1 MEPAEQSF
9 LDAGIR
15 AAVEEPLRRKAEARH
30 WAYTPIPVTSQR
42 YRFVSLTS
50 GETAVKA
57 VNANGIEEGTYYS
70 LNGMKV
76 DNPSKGLY
84 IKKW

>member
-1 MEPAEQSF
+1 MLSALLFCCCSSDSEVNAVEPA
-9 LDAGIR
+9 R
-15 AAVEEPLRRKAEARH
+15 RHAVAHLGK
-30 WAYTPIPVTSQR
+30 
-42 YRFVSLTS
+42 
-50 GETAVKA
+50 TAVKA

-84 IKKW
+84 IKNGKKVIL

>member
-1 MEPAEQSF
+1 MIGVMKQILFMLSALLRTF
-9 LDAGIR
+9 LKAGESNIG
-15 AAVEEPLRRKAEARH
+15 
-30 WAYTPIPVTSQR
+30 VTL
-42 YRFVSLTS
+42 SLTS

-84 IKKW
+84 IKNGKKVIL

>member
-1 MEPAEQSF
+1 MPWS
-9 LDAGIR
+9 
-15 AAVEEPLRRKAEARH
+15 PLG
-30 WAYTPIPVTSQR
+30 VTL
-42 YRFVSLTS
+42 SLTS